1 MVAVQVKDVTKFYK
15 KFANQHKF
23 LTIKS
28 ALVNKTLFGDLQAS
42 ERFEALRGVSFDVR
56 TGKTLGIIGENGSG
70 KSTMLKIL
78 AGISRPTS
86 GTVMTQGRISALI
99 ELGAGFH
106 PEISGRENIFIN
118 GVVLG
123 LTRREIQEKYQEI
136 VQFAELE
143 DFIENPVKSYS
154 SGMFMR
160 LGFAIAINVNPEILL
175 IDEVLAVGD
184 ASFVPKC
191 LDKISEFRRHGK
203 TIIFVSHDL
212 STIERIC
219 DDVIWMKK
227 GQIEMRGYPKRVVD
241 AYLEYVGIK
250 DEDKSKL
257 QHEKEE
263 AQAQQ
268 AASPP
273 EEKAPAPP
281 APKEEKLPA
290 MQAKEAE
297 KSPAP
302 QPQEAE
308 KAPAPPP
315 EEEKPEPRD
324 KEKRWGSREIE
335 ISKVKMFSRAGKEKY
350 IFKADE
356 PMVIEF
362 AVQAHATEHDF
373 VFGIGVYNS
382 EGICCYGS
390 NTLLE
395 SFMANSISGKGKVR
409 LQVPALGLV
418 NGSYFLDVAVH
429 KRDGFPFDYHHFQ
442 YTFRVTSKHRD
453 VGIARIPHRWEFSR
467 NIVLKKDED
476 S

>member
-28 ALVNKTLFGDLQAS
+28 ALVNKTLFGDLQVS
-42 ERFEALRGVSFDVR
+42 ERFEALRGVSFDVK

-78 AGISRPTS
+78 AGISKPTS
-86 GTVMTQGRISALI
+86 GQVVTNGRISALI

-106 PEISGRENIFIN
+106 PEISGRENVFIN
-118 GVVLG
+118 GVILG
-123 LTRREIQEKYQEI
+123 LTRKEIQEKYDEI

-143 DFIENPVKSYS
+143 EFIDQPVKGYS

-160 LGFAIAINVNPEILL
+160 LGFSIAINVNPDILL

-219 DDVIWMKK
+219 DEVIWLKK
-227 GQIEMRGYPKRVVD
+227 GLVEMRGYPKRVVD

-263 AQAQQ
+263 AEAQQ

-273 EEKAPAPP
+273 EEKAPVPPPQKVETAP
-281 APKEEKLPA
+281 AP
-290 MQAKEAE
+290 QAKE
-297 KSPAP
+297 S
-302 QPQEAE
+302 E
-308 KAPAPPP
+308 KAPAPQPV
-315 EEEKPEPRD
+315 EEEKTGPRD
-324 KEKRWGSREIE
+324 MEKRWGSREIE
-335 ISKVKMFSRAGKEKY
+335 ISQVKMFSRAGKEKY

-362 AVQAHATEHDF
+362 AVQARSIEHDF

-382 EGICCYGS
+382 EGINCYGS

-395 SFMANSISGKGKVR
+395 DFKAHAISGRGKVR
-409 LQVPALGLV
+409 LHVPALGLV

-442 YTFRVTSKHRD
+442 YTFRVTSSHRD
-453 VGIARIPHRWEFSR
+453 VGIARIPHRWEFSKG
-467 NIVLKKDED
+467 IVLKKDEN